1 MISFLHP
8 WVLAGLLAAGVPILL
23 HLIQRRQPPVVVF
36 PAVRYLVDT
45 TREHQKRLK
54 LRNWLLLIIRTLLII
69 LLVLAAAGPTAPIK
83 GAPGHSPAAMV
94 LILDNS
100 LSSGMVVN
108 GTARLATLRDAAR
121 RILERSTAEDRL
133 WLMLADGVP
142 RRGDNAA
149 LRRLVDSAE
158 AAPARLDLGL
168 AIRDAEAVLAT
179 QDLPGEIVI
188 MTDLQAS
195 AVSAAETTR
204 PLLIIRPDGPVS
216 KNLGIASIDPGPQP
230 WSLAGSRVT
239 VSVAGDSAL
248 SIPVSIRLD
257 DRPPRQALASVG
269 LPTSASLGGSAAGWW
284 PVRADLDPDELLGD
298 NARTGVVRI
307 APVARVAWTD
317 DLKYLGAAAQ
327 VLFANGR
334 IGRGSE
340 VTLGRLGPS
349 FSVVEPPA
357 DPAELGAI
365 NRSLEQRGVGWQ
377 FGRLVTA
384 SAMTDSGGLV
394 GRERVEQRYTLEPVG
409 SGRTG
414 VMATVAGAPWIVRG
428 AGIVLLGSRIDPA
441 WTGLPLSA
449 AFMPFMDALLNRVSR
464 GEITLAGGFP
474 LEPVT
479 LPDQVTEVLL
489 GERRWPA
496 EGGAPFRPAESGIHF
511 LLAGQDTVG
520 ALAVN
525 FDPRESLLDR
535 AGDGAVEDL
544 WDGAT
549 IVTPEEGPSRAFS
562 LGIRSDLRGPLLWG
576 ALLLGLAEILLA
588 SVWRKAA

>member
-23 HLIQRRQPPVVVF
+23 HLIQRRQPPIVVF

-54 LRNWLLLIIRTLLII
+54 LRNWLLLLIRTLLIVF
-69 LLVLAAAGPTAPIK
+69 LVLAAAGPTAPIK

-94 LILDNS
+94 LVLDNS
-100 LSSGMVVN
+100 LSSGVVVN
-108 GTARLATLRDAAR
+108 GTSRLSTFRDAAR
-121 RILERSTAEDRL
+121 DILDRSTPEDRL
-133 WLMLADGVP
+133 WVMLADGLP
-142 RRGDNAA
+142 RRGDKVA
-149 LRRLVDSAE
+149 LTRLIDSAE
-158 AAPARLDLGL
+158 ATPARLDLGN
-168 AIRDAEAVLAT
+168 AIRDAQAVLAT
-179 QDLPGEIVI
+179 QDLPGEIVVI
-188 MTDLQAS
+188 SDLQAS
-195 AVSAAETTR
+195 AVSAADVSR
-204 PLLIIRPDGPVS
+204 PLLILRPDGPIS
-216 KNLGIASIDPGPQP
+216 RNLGVAAIDPGPQP

-239 VSVAGDSAL
+239 VSVTGDTAL
-248 SIPVSIRLD
+248 SIPVSIRLG

-269 LPTSASLGGSAAGWW
+269 LPTSTALAGPTSGWW
-284 PVRADLDPDELLGD
+284 SVRADLDPDELLGD
-298 NARTGVVRI
+298 NERIGVVRI
-307 APVARVAWTD
+307 APVAQVSWTD

-327 VLFANGR
+327 VLLSNGR
-334 IGRGSE
+334 IGRGTE

-357 DPAELGAI
+357 DPAELGAV
-365 NRSLEQRGVGWQ
+365 NRTLEQRGVGWR

-384 SAMTDSGGLV
+384 SASTDSGILV
-394 GRERVEQRYTLEPVG
+394 GRERIEQRYTLEPIG

-414 VMATVAGAPWIVRG
+414 VMATVSGAPWIVRG

-449 AFMPFMDALLNRVSR
+449 AFMPFVDALLNRVSR

-474 LEPVT
+474 LEPVN
-479 LPDQVTEVLL
+479 LPDQVTEVRL
-489 GERRWPA
+489 GERSWRA
-496 EGGAPFRPAESGIHF
+496 EGGAPFRPGESGIHF
-511 LLAGQDTVG
+511 LLSGQDTVG

-525 FDPRESLLDR
+525 FDPRESNLAR
-535 AGDGAVEDL
+535 ASDAAVEDL
-544 WDGAT
+544 WHGAT

>member
-1 MISFLHP
+1 VISFLHP

-54 LRNWLLLIIRTLLII
+54 LRNWLLLIIRTLLIV

-108 GTARLATLRDAAR
+108 GTARLATFRDAAR
-121 RILERSTAEDRL
+121 KIVDRSTPEDRL
-133 WLMLADGVP
+133 WLVLADGVP
-142 RRGDNAA
+142 RRGDRTA
-149 LRRLVDSAE
+149 LSRLIDSAE
-158 AAPARLDLGL
+158 ATAARLDLGH
-168 AIRDAEAVLAT
+168 AVRDAEATLAT
-179 QDLPGEIVI
+179 QELPGEIVAI
-188 MTDLQAS
+188 TDLQAS
-195 AVSAAETTR
+195 AISAAEITR
-204 PLLIIRPDGPVS
+204 PLLVIRPDGPVGR
-216 KNLGIASIDPGPQP
+216 NLGVAAIDPGPQP
-230 WSLAGSRVT
+230 WSLAGSRIT

-248 SIPVSIRLD
+248 SIPVSIRLG

-269 LPTSASLGGSAAGWW
+269 LPTSAQLGGAAAGWW

-298 NARTGVVRI
+298 NGRTGVVRI
-307 APVARVAWTD
+307 APVARVAWSD
-317 DLKYLGAAAQ
+317 DLRYLGAAAQ
-327 VLFANGR
+327 VLLANGR
-334 IGRGSE
+334 IARGAE
-340 VTLGRLGPS
+340 VTLGRLGPA

-377 FGRLVTA
+377 FGSLVAA
-384 SAMTDSGGLV
+384 SAVTDSGALV

-449 AFMPFMDALLNRVSR
+449 AFMPFMDALLNRVAR

-474 LEPVT
+474 LDPVS
-479 LPDQVTEVLL
+479 LPDQVTEVRM
-489 GERRWPA
+489 GERRWQA
-496 EGGAPFRPAESGIHF
+496 EGGAPFRPGEPGIY
-511 LLAGQDTVG
+511 LLLSGQDTVG

-535 AGDGAVEDL
+535 ATDDAVEDL

-576 ALLLGLAEILLA
+576 ALLLGLAEIFLA
-588 SVWRKAA
+588 SVWRKTA

>member
-23 HLIQRRQPPVVVF
+23 HLIQRRQPPIVVF

-54 LRNWLLLIIRTLLII
+54 LRNWLLLLIRTLLIVF
-69 LLVLAAAGPTAPIK
+69 LVLAAAGPTAPIK

-94 LILDNS
+94 LVLDNS
-100 LSSGMVVN
+100 LSSGVVVN
-108 GTARLATLRDAAR
+108 GTSRLSTFRDAAR
-121 RILERSTAEDRL
+121 DILDRSTPEDRL
-133 WLMLADGVP
+133 WVMLADGLP
-142 RRGDNAA
+142 RRGDKVA
-149 LRRLVDSAE
+149 LTRLIDSAE
-158 AAPARLDLGL
+158 ATPARLDLGN
-168 AIRDAEAVLAT
+168 AIRDAQAVLAT
-179 QDLPGEIVI
+179 QDLPGEIVVI
-188 MTDLQAS
+188 SDLQAS
-195 AVSAAETTR
+195 AVSAADVSR
-204 PLLIIRPDGPVS
+204 PLLILRPDGPIS
-216 KNLGIASIDPGPQP
+216 RNLGVAAIDPGPQP

-239 VSVAGDSAL
+239 VSVTGDTAL
-248 SIPVSIRLD
+248 SIPVSIRLG

-269 LPTSASLGGSAAGWW
+269 LPTSTALAGPASGWW
-284 PVRADLDPDELLGD
+284 SVRADLDPDELLGD
-298 NARTGVVRI
+298 NERIGVVRI
-307 APVARVAWTD
+307 APVAQVSWTD

-327 VLFANGR
+327 VLLSNGR
-334 IGRGSE
+334 IGRGTE

-357 DPAELGAI
+357 DPAELGAV
-365 NRSLEQRGVGWQ
+365 NRTLEQRGVGWR

-384 SAMTDSGGLV
+384 SASTDSGILV
-394 GRERVEQRYTLEPVG
+394 GRERIEQRYTLEPIG

-414 VMATVAGAPWIVRG
+414 VMATVSGAPWIVRG

-449 AFMPFMDALLNRVSR
+449 AFMPFVDALLNRVSR

-474 LEPVT
+474 LEPVN
-479 LPDQVTEVLL
+479 LPDQVTEVRL
-489 GERRWPA
+489 GERSWRA
-496 EGGAPFRPAESGIHF
+496 EGGAPFRPGESGIHF
-511 LLAGQDTVG
+511 LLSGQDTVG

-525 FDPRESLLDR
+525 FDPRESNLAR
-535 AGDGAVEDL
+535 ASDAAVEDL
-544 WDGAT
+544 WHGAT

>member
-54 LRNWLLLIIRTLLII
+54 LRNWLLLLIRTLLIV
-69 LLVLAAAGPTAPIK
+69 LLVLAAAGPTAPIT

-94 LILDNS
+94 LVLDNS
-100 LSSGMVVN
+100 LSSGVVVN
-108 GTARLATLRDAAR
+108 GTPLLTTFREAAR
-121 RILERSTAEDRL
+121 KILDRSTPEDRL
-133 WLMLADGVP
+133 WIMLADGVP
-142 RRGDNAA
+142 RRGDKVT
-149 LRRLVDSAE
+149 LMQLMDSAE
-158 AAPARLDLGL
+158 AAPARLDLGTAL
-168 AIRDAEAVLAT
+168 RDAEAVLTT
-179 QDLPGEIVI
+179 QELPGEIVVL
-188 MTDLQAS
+188 TDLQSS
-195 AVSAAETTR
+195 AISAAEITR

-216 KNLGIASIDPGPQP
+216 RNLGVAGIDPGPQP

-239 VSVAGDSAL
+239 VSVTGDSSL
-248 SIPVSIRLD
+248 SIPVSIRLG
-257 DRPPRQALASVG
+257 DRPPRQALASIG
-269 LPTSASLGGSAAGWW
+269 LPTTASLGGSTAGWW

-298 NARTGVVRI
+298 NERTGVVRI
-307 APVARVAWTD
+307 APVAQVSWTD

-327 VLFANGR
+327 VLLANGR
-334 IGRGSE
+334 IGRGVE

-357 DPAELGAI
+357 DPAELGAL
-365 NRSLEQRGVGWQ
+365 NRSLEQRGVGWR
-377 FGRLVTA
+377 FGQLVVA
-384 SAMTDSGGLV
+384 SAMTDSGVLV
-394 GRERVEQRYTLEPVG
+394 GRERVEQRYTLEPIG

-414 VMATVAGAPWIVRG
+414 VMASVAGSPWIVRG

-449 AFMPFMDALLNRVSR
+449 AFMPFMDALLNRVAR
-464 GEITLAGGFP
+464 GEITLTGGFP
-474 LEPVT
+474 LDPVS
-479 LPDQVTEVLL
+479 LPDQVTEVRL
-489 GERRWPA
+489 GERSWQA
-496 EGGAPFRPAESGIHF
+496 EGGAPFRPGESGIHF
-511 LLAGQDTVG
+511 LLSGQDTVG

-525 FDPRESLLDR
+525 FDPRESRLDR
-535 AGDGAVEDL
+535 ASDDAVEDL

-549 IVTPEEGPSRAFS
+549 IVTPEEGPARAFS

>member
-1 MISFLHP
+1 VISFLHP

-23 HLIQRRQPPVVVF
+23 HLIQRRQPPIVVF

-45 TREHQKRLK
+45 TREHHKRLK
-54 LRNWLLLIIRTLLII
+54 LRNWLLLLIRTLLIVF
-69 LLVLAAAGPTAPIK
+69 LVLAAAGPTAPIK

-94 LILDNS
+94 LVLDNS
-100 LSSGMVVN
+100 LSSGVVVN
-108 GTARLATLRDAAR
+108 GTSRLSTFRDAAR
-121 RILERSTAEDRL
+121 DILDRSTPEDRL
-133 WLMLADGVP
+133 WVMLADGLP
-142 RRGDNAA
+142 RRGDKVA
-149 LRRLVDSAE
+149 LTRLIDSAE
-158 AAPARLDLGL
+158 ATPARLDLGN
-168 AIRDAEAVLAT
+168 AIRDAQAVLAT
-179 QDLPGEIVI
+179 QDLPGEIVVI
-188 MTDLQAS
+188 SDLQAS
-195 AVSAAETTR
+195 AVSAADVSR
-204 PLLIIRPDGPVS
+204 PLLVLRPDGPIS
-216 KNLGIASIDPGPQP
+216 RNLGVAAIDPGPQP

-239 VSVAGDSAL
+239 VSVTGDTAL
-248 SIPVSIRLD
+248 SIPVSIRLG

-269 LPTSASLGGSAAGWW
+269 LPTSTALAGPTSGWW
-284 PVRADLDPDELLGD
+284 SVRADLDPDELLGD
-298 NARTGVVRI
+298 NERIGVVRI
-307 APVARVAWTD
+307 APVAQVSWTD

-327 VLFANGR
+327 VLLSNGR
-334 IGRGSE
+334 IGRGTE

-357 DPAELGAI
+357 DPAELGAV
-365 NRSLEQRGVGWQ
+365 NRTLERRGVGWR

-384 SAMTDSGGLV
+384 SASTDSGILV
-394 GRERVEQRYTLEPVG
+394 GRERIEQRYTLEPIG

-414 VMATVAGAPWIVRG
+414 VMATVSGAPWIVRG

-449 AFMPFMDALLNRVSR
+449 AFMPFVDALLNRVSR

-474 LEPVT
+474 LEPVN
-479 LPDQVTEVLL
+479 LPDQVTEVRL
-489 GERRWPA
+489 GERSWRA
-496 EGGAPFRPAESGIHF
+496 EGGAPFRPGESGIHF
-511 LLAGQDTVG
+511 LLSGQDTVG

-525 FDPRESLLDR
+525 FDPRESNLAR
-535 AGDGAVEDL
+535 ASDAAVEDL
-544 WDGAT
+544 WHGAT

>member
-69 LLVLAAAGPTAPIK
+69 LVVLAAAGPTTPIE

-108 GTARLATLRDAAR
+108 GTARLTTLREAAR
-121 RILERSTAEDRL
+121 RVLARSTPEDRL

-142 RRGDNAA
+142 RRGDRAS
-149 LRRLVDSAE
+149 LSRLVDSAE
-158 AAPARLDLGL
+158 AAANRLDLGM
-168 AIRDAEAVLAT
+168 AIRDAEAVLAN
-179 QDLPGEIVI
+179 QNRPGEIVLV
-188 MTDLQAS
+188 TDLQAS
-195 AVSAAETTR
+195 AISAAEVTR
-204 PLLIIRPDGPVS
+204 SLLVIRPEEPVGR
-216 KNLGIASIDPGPQP
+216 NLGVAAIDPGPQP
-230 WSLAGSRVT
+230 WSLSGSRVS
-239 VSVAGDSAL
+239 VSVTGDSAL
-248 SIPVSIRLD
+248 TIPVSIRLG

-269 LPTSASLGGSAAGWW
+269 VPTSAVLGGTAAGWW
-284 PVRADLDPDELLGD
+284 ALHADLDPDELLGD
-298 NARTGVVRI
+298 NARTGVVRV
-307 APVARVAWTD
+307 APVARVTWSPE
-317 DLKYLGAAAQ
+317 LKYLGAAAE
-327 VLFANGR
+327 VLLTNGR
-334 IGRGSE
+334 IARGNE
-340 VTLGRLGPS
+340 VTLGRLGPD

-357 DPAELGAI
+357 DPADLGAL

-377 FGRLVTA
+377 FGRLVRA
-384 SAMTDSGGLV
+384 SAMTDSGALV
-394 GRERVEQRYTLEPVG
+394 GRERVEQRYTLVPSG

-414 VMATVAGAPWIVRG
+414 VMATVGGEPWIVRG
-428 AGIVLLGSRIDPA
+428 AGVVLLGSRLDPA
-441 WTGLPLSA
+441 WTGLPVSA
-449 AFMPFMDALLNRVSR
+449 AFMPFMDALLNRVAR
-464 GEITLAGGFP
+464 GEITLTGGFP
-474 LEPVT
+474 QDPVS
-479 LPDQVTEVLL
+479 LPDQVTEVRM
-489 GERRWPA
+489 GDRRWAA
-496 EGGAPFRPAESGIHF
+496 EGGAPFRPAEPGIHF

-535 AGDGAVEDL
+535 ASDDAVEDL
-544 WDGAT
+544 WEGAT
-549 IVTPEEGPSRAFS
+549 IVSPEEGPSRAFS

-576 ALLLGLAEILLA
+576 AFLLGLAELLLA

>member
-54 LRNWLLLIIRTLLII
+54 LRNWLLLIIRTLLIA
-69 LLVLAAAGPTAPIK
+69 LLVLAAAGPTAPIT

-108 GTARLATLRDAAR
+108 GTAGLATLREAGLK
-121 RILERSTAEDRL
+121 ILDRATAEDHL
-133 WLMLADGVP
+133 WLILADGLP
-142 RRGDNAA
+142 RRGDRAA
-149 LRRLVDSAE
+149 LTRLMDSAE
-158 AAPARLDLGL
+158 TTPNRLDLGR
-168 AIRDAEAVLAT
+168 AIRDAEAILAT
-179 QDLPGEIVI
+179 QELPGEIVAI
-188 MTDLQAS
+188 SDLQAS
-195 AVSAAETTR
+195 AVSAAEITR
-204 PLLIIRPDGPVS
+204 PLLVIRPDGPVS
-216 KNLGIASIDPGPQP
+216 RNLGIAAIDPGPQP

-248 SIPVSIRLD
+248 SIPVSIRLG
-257 DRPPRQALASVG
+257 DRPPRQALARVG
-269 LPTSASLGGSAAGWW
+269 LPTSASLGGSPAGWW
-284 PVRADLDPDELLGD
+284 PVQADLDPDELLGD

-307 APVARVAWTD
+307 APVARVAWTS
-317 DLKYLGAAAQ
+317 DLKYLAAAAE
-327 VLFANGR
+327 VLLANGR
-334 IGRGSE
+334 IARGAE
-340 VTLGRLGPS
+340 VTLGRLGPE
-349 FSVVEPPA
+349 FSVVEPPS
-357 DPAELGAI
+357 DPAELGAL
-365 NRSLEQRGVGWQ
+365 NRTLEQRGVGWQ
-377 FGRLVTA
+377 FGRLVAA
-384 SAMTDSGGLV
+384 SAMTDSGILI
-394 GRERVEQRYTLEPVG
+394 GRERVDQRYTLEPSG

-414 VMATVAGAPWIVRG
+414 VMASVGGDPWIVRG
-428 AGIVLLGSRIDPA
+428 AGIVVLGSRIDPG

-449 AFMPFMDALLNRVSR
+449 AFMPFMDALLNRVAR
-464 GEITLAGGFP
+464 GEITLTGGFP
-474 LEPVT
+474 LDPVS
-479 LPDQVTEVLL
+479 LPDQVTEVRL

-496 EGGAPFRPAESGIHF
+496 EGGAPFRPGESGIHF

-535 AGDGAVEDL
+535 ATDDAVEVL

-549 IVTPEEGPSRAFS
+549 LVTPDEGPSRAFS

>member
-1 MISFLHP
+1 VISFLHP

-54 LRNWLLLIIRTLLII
+54 LRNWLLLLIRTLLII
-69 LLVLAAAGPTAPIK
+69 FLILAAAGPTAPIK

-100 LSSGMVVN
+100 LSSGVVVN
-108 GTARLATLRDAAR
+108 GTARVATLRDAAR
-121 RILERSTAEDRL
+121 SILERSTPEDRL
-133 WLMLADGVP
+133 WLMMADGLP
-142 RRGDNAA
+142 RSGDRVA
-149 LRRLVDSAE
+149 LLRLIDSAE
-158 AAPARLDLGL
+158 AASARLDLGI
-168 AIRDAEAVLAT
+168 AVRDAQAVLAA
-179 QDLPGEIVI
+179 QDLPGEIVVL
-188 MTDLQAS
+188 TDLQAS
-195 AVSAAETTR
+195 AVSAAQVTR
-204 PLLIIRPDGPVS
+204 PLLVIRPDGPIS
-216 KNLGIASIDPGPQP
+216 RNLGIAAIDPGPQP

-239 VSVAGDSAL
+239 VSVTGDSAL
-248 SIPVSIRLD
+248 SIPLSIRLG
-257 DRPPRQALASVG
+257 DRPPRQALARVG
-269 LPTSASLGGSAAGWW
+269 VATSASLTGPVAGWW

-307 APVARVAWTD
+307 APVAQVSWSED
-317 DLKYLGAAAQ
+317 FKYLGAAAQ
-327 VLFANGR
+327 VLLSNGR
-334 IGRGSE
+334 IGRGAE
-340 VTLGRLGPS
+340 VTLGRLGSS

-365 NRSLEQRGVGWQ
+365 NRSLSQRGVGWR
-377 FGRLVTA
+377 FGLMVAA
-384 SAMTDSGGLV
+384 SAMTDSGALV
-394 GRERVEQRYTLEPVG
+394 GRERVEQRYTLEPIG

-414 VMATVAGAPWIVRG
+414 IMATVAGSPWIVRG
-428 AGIVLLGSRIDPA
+428 AGVVLLGSRIDPA
-441 WTGLPLSA
+441 WTALPLSA
-449 AFMPFMDALLNRVSR
+449 AFMPFMDALLNRVAR
-464 GEITLAGGFP
+464 GEVTVAGGFP
-474 LEPVT
+474 LEPVN
-479 LPDQVTEVLL
+479 LPDQITEVRL

-496 EGGAPFRPAESGIHF
+496 EGGAPFRPGESGIHY
-511 LLAGQDTVG
+511 LLSGQDTVG

-525 FDPRESLLDR
+525 FDPRESVLDR
-535 AGDGAVEDL
+535 ASDDAVEDL

>member
-54 LRNWLLLIIRTLLII
+54 LRNWLLLLIRTLLIV

-83 GAPGHSPAAMV
+83 GAPGHSPAALV
-94 LILDNS
+94 IVLDNS
-100 LSSGMVVN
+100 LSSGVVVN
-108 GTARLATLRDAAR
+108 GTPRLASLRDAAR
-121 RILERSTAEDRL
+121 NILDRSTPEDRL
-133 WLMLADGVP
+133 WVMLADGLP
-142 RRGDNAA
+142 RRGDKEI
-149 LRRLVDSAE
+149 LRQLVDSAE
-158 AAPARLDLGL
+158 AVPARLDLGTAL
-168 AIRDAEAVLAT
+168 RDAQAVLAT
-179 QDLPGEIVI
+179 QELPGEIVVI
-188 MTDLQAS
+188 TDLQAT
-195 AVSAAETTR
+195 AVSAAEVTR
-204 PLLIIRPDGPVS
+204 PLLVLRPDGPVS
-216 KNLGIASIDPGPQP
+216 KNLGIASIDPGAQP

-239 VSVAGDSAL
+239 VSVAGDSTL
-248 SIPVSIRLD
+248 SIPVSIRLG

-269 LPTSASLGGSAAGWW
+269 LPTSAPLGGPSAGWW

-298 NARTGVVRI
+298 NERTGVVRI
-307 APVARVAWTD
+307 APVAQVSWNSE
-317 DLKYLGAAAQ
+317 LKYLGAAAE
-327 VLFANGR
+327 VLYSNGR
-334 IGRGSE
+334 IGRGAE

-357 DPAELGAI
+357 DPAELGAM
-365 NRSLEQRGVGWQ
+365 NRSLEQRGVGWR
-377 FGRLVTA
+377 FGRLVAA
-384 SAMTDSGGLV
+384 SAVTDSGNLV

-414 VMATVAGAPWIVRG
+414 VMATVSGAPWIVRG

-449 AFMPFMDALLNRVSR
+449 AFMPFMDALLNRISR
-464 GEITLAGGFP
+464 GEVTLAGGFP
-474 LEPVT
+474 LEPVS
-479 LPDQVTEVLL
+479 LPDQVTEVRL
-489 GERRWPA
+489 GDRSWRA
-496 EGGAPFRPAESGIHF
+496 EGGAPFRPGESGIHF

-525 FDPRESLLDR
+525 FDPRESILNR
-535 AGDGAVEDL
+535 APDDAVEDL
-544 WDGAT
+544 WDHAT
-549 IVTPEEGPSRAFS
+549 IVTPEEGPARAFS

>member
-54 LRNWLLLIIRTLLII
+54 LRNWLLLLIRTLLIV

-94 LILDNS
+94 LVLDNS
-100 LSSGMVVN
+100 LSSGVVVN
-108 GTARLATLRDAAR
+108 GTSRLSTLREAAR
-121 RILERSTAEDRL
+121 KILDRSTPEDRL
-133 WLMLADGVP
+133 WIVLADGVP
-142 RRGDNAA
+142 RRGDRAA
-149 LRRLVDSAE
+149 LIQLIDSAE
-158 AAPARLDLGL
+158 AAPARLDLGT
-168 AIRDAEAVLAT
+168 AVRDGEAVLAT
-179 QDLPGEIVI
+179 QDLPGEIVVI
-188 MTDLQAS
+188 TDLQAS
-195 AVSAAETTR
+195 AISAAEVTR
-204 PLLIIRPDGPVS
+204 PLLVIRPDGPVS
-216 KNLGIASIDPGPQP
+216 RNLGIASIDPGPQP

-248 SIPVSIRLD
+248 SIPVSIRLGE
-257 DRPPRQALASVG
+257 RPPRQALASVG
-269 LPTSASLGGSAAGWW
+269 LPTSASLAGPTAGWW

-298 NARTGVVRI
+298 NERTGVVRI
-307 APVARVAWTD
+307 APVAQVSWSD

-327 VLFANGR
+327 VLLSNGR
-334 IGRGSE
+334 IGRGAE

-365 NRSLEQRGVGWQ
+365 NRSLEQRGVGWR
-377 FGRLVTA
+377 FGRLVVA
-384 SAMTDSGGLV
+384 SAITDSGIMV
-394 GRERVEQRYTLEPVG
+394 GRERVEQRYILEPIG

-414 VMATVAGAPWIVRG
+414 VMATVTGAPWIVRG
-428 AGIVLLGSRIDPA
+428 GGVVLLGSRIDPA

-464 GEITLAGGFP
+464 GEITLTGGFP
-474 LEPVT
+474 LEPVS
-479 LPDQVTEVLL
+479 LPDQVTEVRL
-489 GERRWPA
+489 GERSWRA
-496 EGGAPFRPAESGIHF
+496 EGGAPFRPGESGIHF
-511 LLAGQDTVG
+511 LLSGQDTVG

-525 FDPRESLLDR
+525 FDPRESILER
-535 AGDGAVEDL
+535 ASDDAVEDL
-544 WDGAT
+544 WDRAT
-549 IVTPEEGPSRAFS
+549 IVTPEEGPARAFS

>member
-1 MISFLHP
+1 VISFLHP

-100 LSSGMVVN
+100 LSSGTVVN
-108 GTARLATLRDAAR
+108 GTPRLTTLRDAAR
-121 RILERSTAEDRL
+121 QILDRSTPEDRL

-142 RRGDNAA
+142 RRGDRSA
-149 LRRLVDSAE
+149 LIRFIDSAE
-158 AAPARLDLGL
+158 TVPARLDLGV
-168 AIRDAEAVLAT
+168 AIRDAEDVLAT
-179 QDLPGEIVI
+179 AELPGEIVVLS
-188 MTDLQAS
+188 DLQAS
-195 AVSAAETTR
+195 AVSAVEVSR
-204 PLLIIRPDGPVS
+204 PLLVIRPDGPVS
-216 KNLGIASIDPGPQP
+216 RNLGIANIDPGPQP

-248 SIPVSIRLD
+248 SIPVSIRLGE
-257 DRPPRQALASVG
+257 RPPRQALASVG
-269 LPTSASLGGSAAGWW
+269 LATSAALSGAAAGWW

-298 NARTGVVRI
+298 NGRTGVVRI

-317 DLKYLGAAAQ
+317 DSRYLGAAAQ
-327 VLFANGR
+327 VLLSNGR
-334 IGRGSE
+334 ITRGSE
-340 VTLGRLGPS
+340 VSLGRLGPS

-365 NRSLEQRGVGWQ
+365 NRSLEQRGVGWR
-377 FGRLVTA
+377 FGHLVVA
-384 SAMTDSGGLV
+384 SAMTDSGVLV
-394 GRERVEQRYTLEPVG
+394 SRERVEQRYTLEPVG

-414 VMATVAGAPWIVRG
+414 VMATVGGTPWIVRG

-449 AFMPFMDALLNRVSR
+449 AFMPFMDAILNRIAR

-474 LEPVT
+474 LDPVT
-479 LPDQVTEVLL
+479 LPDQVTEVRL

-496 EGGAPFRPAESGIHF
+496 EGGAPFRPGEAGIHY
-511 LLAGQDTVG
+511 LLSGPDTIG

-525 FDPRESLLDR
+525 FDPRESILER
-535 AGDGAVEDL
+535 AADGAVEDL

-576 ALLLGLAEILLA
+576 VLLLGLAEILLA
-588 SVWRKAA
+588 SVWRKTA

>member
-23 HLIQRRQPPVVVF
+23 HLIQRRQPPIVVF

-54 LRNWLLLIIRTLLII
+54 LRNWLLLLIRTLLIVF
-69 LLVLAAAGPTAPIK
+69 LVLAAAGPTAPIK

-94 LILDNS
+94 LVLDNS
-100 LSSGMVVN
+100 LSSGVVVN
-108 GTARLATLRDAAR
+108 GTSRLSTFRDAAR
-121 RILERSTAEDRL
+121 DILDRSTPEDRL
-133 WLMLADGVP
+133 WVMLADGLP
-142 RRGDNAA
+142 RRGDKVA
-149 LRRLVDSAE
+149 LTRLIDSAE
-158 AAPARLDLGL
+158 ATPARLDLGN
-168 AIRDAEAVLAT
+168 AIRDAQAVLAT
-179 QDLPGEIVI
+179 QDLPGEIVVI
-188 MTDLQAS
+188 SDLQAS
-195 AVSAAETTR
+195 AVSAADVSR
-204 PLLIIRPDGPVS
+204 PLLVLRPDGPIS
-216 KNLGIASIDPGPQP
+216 RNLGVAAIDPGPQP

-239 VSVAGDSAL
+239 VSVTGDTAL
-248 SIPVSIRLD
+248 SIPVSIRLG

-269 LPTSASLGGSAAGWW
+269 LPTSTALAGPASGWW
-284 PVRADLDPDELLGD
+284 SVRADLDPDELLGD
-298 NARTGVVRI
+298 NERIGVVRI
-307 APVARVAWTD
+307 APVAQVSWTD

-327 VLFANGR
+327 VLLSNGR
-334 IGRGSE
+334 IGRGTE

-357 DPAELGAI
+357 DPAELGAV
-365 NRSLEQRGVGWQ
+365 NRTLEQRGVGWR

-384 SAMTDSGGLV
+384 SASTDSGILV
-394 GRERVEQRYTLEPVG
+394 GRERIEQRYTLEPIG

-414 VMATVAGAPWIVRG
+414 VMATVSGAPWIVRG

-449 AFMPFMDALLNRVSR
+449 AFMPFVDALLNRVSR

-474 LEPVT
+474 LEPVN
-479 LPDQVTEVLL
+479 LPDQVTEVRL
-489 GERRWPA
+489 GERSWRA
-496 EGGAPFRPAESGIHF
+496 EGGAPFRPGESGIHF
-511 LLAGQDTVG
+511 LLSGQDTVG

-525 FDPRESLLDR
+525 FDPRESNLAR
-535 AGDGAVEDL
+535 ASDAAVEDL
-544 WDGAT
+544 WHGAT